1 MEMLTGQPPYSKE
14 TPLKAMQKIAKKGR
28 PKLNKNVKISSELD
42 RFLAICLEKNPN
54 KRASAQQ
61 LLFHQFIERTALRT
75 EQLGPL
81 IKAVTE
87 RVYSWMTIIN
97 HPICDM
103 NNTTRLDL
111 SVDYRQHC
119 PVCRCI
125 GNLFQAFSTKRFA
138 FIYHC
143 CYWVLVRLQL
153 QSGRWSTELVEIS
166 LMQLYREISILTN
179 GNVSL

>member
-1 MEMLTGQPPYSKE
+1 
-14 TPLKAMQKIAKKGR
+14 MQKIAKKGR

-87 RVYSWMTIIN
+87 RVYS
-97 HPICDM
+97 
-103 NNTTRLDL
+103 
-111 SVDYRQHC
+111 
-119 PVCRCI
+119 
-125 GNLFQAFSTKRFA
+125 
-138 FIYHC
+138 
-143 CYWVLVRLQL
+143 
-153 QSGRWSTELVEIS
+153 
-166 LMQLYREISILTN
+166 
-179 GNVSL
+179 